1 MIAKILIVEDEPQMR
16 RAVSVG
22 LRANGFE
29 VLTAETGEDALDTIP
44 LSRPDIILLDLMLP
58 GIDGLEGVRQLREW
72 STVPVIVVSAR
83 GEERAKVQA
92 LDLGADDY
100 LTKPFGMDELL
111 ARIRVALRH
120 AALASATGEPVFEDG
135 DLRIDLAAR
144 VVTVRGQEVHLTPT
158 EYDLLRELAANAGK
172 VMTHH
177 QILGRVWGPAS
188 VDDTQYLRTYVNQ
201 LRRKIEADPAHP
213 ERIVNEPGI
222 GYRYRRAGVKD
233 GGV

>member
-1 MIAKILIVEDEPQMR
+1 MSTKILIVEDEPQMR
-16 RAVSVG
+16 RAVSAG

-29 VLTAETGEDALDTIP
+29 VLTVESGEAALDTIP

-58 GIDGLEGVRQLREW
+58 GIDGLEVVRQLREW
-72 STVPVIVVSAR
+72 SATPVIVVSAR

-120 AALASATGEPVFEDG
+120 AALANAQRDPIFIDG
-135 DLRIDLAAR
+135 DLRIDLGAR
-144 VVTVRGQEVHLTPT
+144 VVTVRGQEIHLTPT
-158 EYDLLRELAANAGK
+158 EYDLLRELTANAGK

-177 QILGRVWGPAS
+177 QLLGRVWGAAS
-188 VDDTQYLRTYVNQ
+188 VTDTQYLRTYVNQ
-201 LRRKIEADPAHP
+201 LRRKIERDPAHP
-213 ERIVNEPGI
+213 ERIINEPGI
-222 GYRYRRAGVKD
+222 GYRYRRSDA
-233 GGV
+233 

>member
-1 MIAKILIVEDEPQMR
+1 MSAKILIVEDEPQMR
-16 RAVSVG
+16 RAVSAG

-58 GIDGLEGVRQLREW
+58 GIDGLEVVRQLREW
-72 STVPVIVVSAR
+72 SAVPVIVVSAR

-92 LDLGADDY
+92 LDMGADDY

-120 AALASATGEPVFEDG
+120 AAFANARHEAVFTDG
-135 DLRIDLAAR
+135 DLRIDLSAR

-158 EYDLLRELAANAGK
+158 EYDLLRELTANAGR

-177 QILGRVWGPAS
+177 QLLGRVWGPAS
-188 VDDTQYLRTYVNQ
+188 VTDTQYLRTYVNQ
-201 LRRKIEADPAHP
+201 LRKKIERDPTHP
-213 ERIVNEPGI
+213 ERIINEPGI
-222 GYRYRRAGVKD
+222 GYRYRRAES
-233 GGV
+233 

>member
-1 MIAKILIVEDEPQMR
+1 MSAKILIVEDEPQMR
-16 RAVSVG
+16 RAVSAG

-58 GIDGLEGVRQLREW
+58 GIDGLEVVRQLREW
-72 STVPVIVVSAR
+72 SAVPVIVVSAR

-92 LDLGADDY
+92 LDMGADDY

-120 AALASATGEPVFEDG
+120 AAFANARNEAVFTDG
-135 DLRIDLAAR
+135 DLRIDLSAR

-158 EYDLLRELAANAGK
+158 EYDLLRELTANAGR

-177 QILGRVWGPAS
+177 QLLGRVWGPAS
-188 VDDTQYLRTYVNQ
+188 VTDTQYLRTYVNQ
-201 LRRKIEADPAHP
+201 LRKKIERDPTHP
-213 ERIVNEPGI
+213 ERIINEPGI
-222 GYRYRRAGVKD
+222 GYRYRRAES
-233 GGV
+233 

>member
-1 MIAKILIVEDEPQMR
+1 MSAQILIVDDEPQMR
-16 RAVSVG
+16 RALRAG

-29 VLTAETGEDALDTIP
+29 VSLAATGEEALDTIP
-44 LSRPDIILLDLMLP
+44 LSRPDIVLLDLMLP
-58 GIDGLEGVRQLREW
+58 GIDGLEVVRQLREW
-72 STVPVIVVSAR
+72 SSVPVIVVSAR

-120 AALASATGEPVFEDG
+120 AALANTSNDPLFEDG

-144 VVTVRGQEVHLTPT
+144 LVTIRGQEVHLTPT
-158 EYDLLRELAANAGK
+158 EYDLLRELASHAGK

-177 QILGRVWGPAS
+177 QLLGRVWGPAS
-188 VDDTQYLRTYVNQ
+188 VSDTQYLRTYVNQ

-213 ERIVNEPGI
+213 QRIVNEPGI
-222 GYRYRRAGVKD
+222 GYRYRRVEP
-233 GGV
+233 